1 MIISTP
7 NSLSNR
13 FIASTAVLLAAMRHL
28 CGVVGGWVSIG
39 SARSD
44 LDLLSDAQL
53 ADIGLRRF
61 SYCERRLDG
70 SETALPASNEYET
83 SPNAP

>member
-7 NSLSNR
+7 NSLSKR
-13 FIASTAVLLAAMRHL
+13 FIASTAMLLAAIRHL
-28 CGVVGGWVSIG
+28 EGWVSIG

-83 SPNAP
+83 RPNAP

>member
-7 NSLSNR
+7 NSLSKR
-13 FIASTAVLLAAMRHL
+13 FIASTAMLLAAIRHL
-28 CGVVGGWVSIG
+28 GGWVSIG
-39 SARSD
+39 STRSE

-83 SPNAP
+83 RPNAP